1 MRRKRSQA
9 IQFGNSFQIRRETPA
24 QVKVASDSGFNSGF
38 LFARSERLIRQ
49 KAFFRW
55 NNAAENSLAAELPLG
70 PAQFSSL
77 KGATLVSRAG
87 ARRGQSVRAST

>member
-38 LFARSERLIRQ
+38 LFARDRSASFGKKPSFAGTMLPKIRWLPSFPW
-49 KAFFRW
+49 ARP
-55 NNAAENSLAAELPLG
+55 NSHH
-70 PAQFSSL
+70 
-77 KGATLVSRAG
+77 
-87 ARRGQSVRAST
+87 